1 MRNNTCQILIFLKK
15 EIFIILCIYIHKVTV
30 MSDDLLNKI
39 TQALDKTQHPSINAS
54 LPQLGMVSDVKIE
67 DNKVHLKMKLPFA
80 GIPENVRN
88 IMVGNIQDVLNPF
101 GMNIKIHLAI
111 MNEEEKQKFLQI
123 ENANWK
129 GAP

>member
-1 MRNNTCQILIFLKK
+1 M
-15 EIFIILCIYIHKVTV
+15 YIHKVIS
-30 MSDDLLNKI
+30 MSDDILNKI
-39 TQALDKTQHPSINAS
+39 TEALNKTEHPSINAS
-54 LPQLGMVSDVKIE
+54 LPQLGMVTDVKIE
-67 DNKVHLKMKLPFA
+67 DNKVHMALKLPFA

-111 MNEEEKQKFLQI
+111 MNEEEKQNFLQI

>member
-1 MRNNTCQILIFLKK
+1 
-15 EIFIILCIYIHKVTV
+15 

-67 DNKVHLKMKLPFA
+67 DSKVHLKMKLPFA
-80 GIPENVRN
+80 GIPENIKN

-101 GMNIKIHLAI
+101 GMNIKIHLAL
-111 MNEEEKQKFLQI
+111 MNEEEKQNFLQV
-123 ENANWK
+123 ENDNWK